1 MHCWFNV
8 LSWYTNYKQQQDLSL
23 SAVPWAWQAKLCAT
37 ISPVKEATMAT
48 HTLGLNFAM
57 KPWAESL
64 ALMNVIMFGP
74 YLKRTQ
80 LLYVIWWY
88 HLWAACPCLSW
99 SAVAFSKSIS
109 VELDSE
115 RSIVSTFLH
124 ERALLARVQIWNVRI
139 YQFFKF
145 KFSVYGHTY
154 ICKQNILHKTPF

>member
-1 MHCWFNV
+1 MV
-8 LSWYTNYKQQQDLSL
+8 LKVQTTAGFVTVCCSMF
-23 SAVPWAWQAKLCAT
+23 AT

-48 HTLGLNFAM
+48 HMLGLNFAM

-64 ALMNVIMFGP
+64 VLMNVIMLGP

-99 SAVAFSKSIS
+99 SAVAFSRSIS

-115 RSIVSTFLH
+115 RSIVSTFMH
-124 ERALLARVQIWNVRI
+124 ERALLARVQIWNVHII
-139 YQFFKF
+139 YVHFKFAHVLLYPFIKF

-154 ICKQNILHKTPF
+154 VCKQTSVR

>member
-1 MHCWFNV
+1 MV
-8 LSWYTNYKQQQDLSL
+8 LKVQTTAGLVTVCCSMF
-23 SAVPWAWQAKLCAT
+23 AA

-48 HTLGLNFAM
+48 HMLGLNFAM

-64 ALMNVIMFGP
+64 ALMNVIMLGP

-99 SAVAFSKSIS
+99 SAVTFSRSIS

-154 ICKQNILHKTPF
+154 VCKQYSVRWTWVIVLF